1 MNYRYHPEARVESV
15 KTFERYESEQEGLG
29 SRFVEALDATIERI
43 MNDPES
49 YAFIASET
57 RSLSVSRFPY
67 SVVYRV
73 ECESQEVVIYAVA
86 HASRRQGY
94 WRHRMSPE

>member
-57 RSLSVSRFPY
+57 RSLSVVGSRIR
-67 SVVYRV
+67 S
-73 ECESQEVVIYAVA
+73 CIESNV
-86 HASRRQGY
+86 SLKR
-94 WRHRMSPE
+94 S